1 MTGGGAENFFSATTD
16 TTHTPVDHF
25 NLVNIRGLMPR
36 TVPTKVPYIQDIFQQ
51 KKHLFGMITE
61 TWLRDHLDAEINI
74 PGYTIFRSDCKRP
87 RKRRGRDTG
96 GAAIYIR
103 EDIALLQLKQPS
115 NFQMVQ

>member
-1 MTGGGAENFFSATTD
+1 
-16 TTHTPVDHF
+16 
-25 NLVNIRGLMPR
+25 MPR

-51 KKHLFGMITE
+51 KKHLFGIITE
-61 TWLRDHLDAEINI
+61 TWLRDHLDAEIYI

-103 EDIALLQLKQPS
+103 EDIAASAETSLKFSNGTVDILCVYIKAEHLLLS
-115 NFQMVQ
+115 AVYR